1 MNETRFD
8 AAVLEAL
15 YSGRAGWKGLAQ
27 ALSDA
32 EHGNASTLL
41 GYADSFTDREA
52 SGAGHQALD
61 AFWAIT
67 CLDGPLVGD
76 LDAAA
81 RLEAR
86 ARAVAPRLG
95 GFLVNFSLA
104 CSMWPVPPVTIP
116 GPLDAAGA
124 PSLLVIG
131 TTDDPATPLVAARSL
146 ARELDRGAL
155 LVANGEQHTS
165 FGVGNACLD
174 RAVTRYLVDRT
185 LPRRGT
191 RC

>member
-15 YSGRAGWKGLAQ
+15 YAGRSGWKGLAQ
-27 ALSDA
+27 GLSDA
-32 EHGNASTLL
+32 EQGNAAALL
-41 GYADSFTDREA
+41 GYADSFTGREA
-52 SGAGHQALD
+52 GGAGHQALD

-67 CLDGPLVGD
+67 CLDGPVVGD

-81 RLEAR
+81 RLEAQ
-86 ARAVAPRLG
+86 ARDLAPRVG

-104 CSMWPVPPVTIP
+104 CSMWPVPPTTIP

-124 PSLLVIG
+124 PPLLVIG
-131 TTDDPATPLVAARSL
+131 TTDDPVTPFAAAQSL
-146 ARELDRGAL
+146 ARELDRGTL
-155 LVANGEQHTS
+155 LAAKGEQHTS
-165 FGVGNACLD
+165 FAIGNACVD
-174 RAVTRYLVDRT
+174 NAVTRYLVDRT
-185 LPRRGT
+185 VPRRSA